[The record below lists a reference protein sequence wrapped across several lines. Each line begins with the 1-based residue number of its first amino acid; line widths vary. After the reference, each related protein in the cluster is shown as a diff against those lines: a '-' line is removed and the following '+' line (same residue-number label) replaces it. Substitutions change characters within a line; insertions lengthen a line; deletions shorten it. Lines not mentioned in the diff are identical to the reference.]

1 MIKWKKKL
9 FAALLSGAMA
19 VTLLLSGC
27 SKGDASETGAEISE
41 SDGSVTDDTEKDT
54 ESILNWQPI
63 PTSEPSEESSEGAGE
78 ETAEEETREGMYR
91 SELTNEWIDVS
102 LQDQRPIAVM
112 VDNESFALPH
122 YGVNSADVVY
132 ELMNSTANGRITRL
146 MVLVKDWA
154 NIERLGSVRST
165 RPTNFMLAA
174 EWNAILCHDGGPFYN
189 DEYIARPYTNNLS
202 GGFARFSNGKA
213 TEYTEY
219 ITAESYTNENKGK
232 TYPGLIQR
240 IEEAGYSKT
249 YNDYYPG
256 PHFQFAAGELDLS
269 GETNVQPATEIAF
282 PFPHNSSKLSYN
294 ETAGEYEY
302 YEYGEAHTDPLDG
315 DAITGFKNVIIQS
328 CSFTQYDE
336 NGYLIYHVV
345 GSGED
350 GYYLTNGQA
359 IPITWSKAD
368 ETAVTVY
375 KNKATG
381 EEIELNTGKTYIA
394 IVPSDAWGELVIQ

>member
-1 MIKWKKKL
+1 MTAFMLIGTL
-9 FAALLSGAMA
+9 IAASLM
-19 VTLLLSGC
+19 TGC
-27 SKGDASETGAEISE
+27 GKGE
-41 SDGSVTDDTEKDT
+41 DGQDTET
-54 ESILNWQPI
+54 ETEQTENETENVDDILQWQPI
-63 PTSEPSEESSEGAGE
+63 PTSEPSEDNSDGTGE

-91 SELTNEWIDVS
+91 SELTNEWIDEN
-102 LQDQRPIAVM
+102 LKDQRPIAVM

-219 ITAESYTNENKGK
+219 ITAESYTNANKGK

-240 IEEAGYSKT
+240 IEESGYSKT
-249 YNDYYPG
+249 YNEYYPG
-256 PHFQFAAGELDLS
+256 PHFQFAAGEVDLS

-294 ETAGEYEY
+294 ENAGEYEY

>member
-1 MIKWKKKL
+1 MIKRKKKL

-27 SKGDASETGAEISE
+27 GKKEAEPDVETETVE
-41 SDGSVTDDTEKDT
+41 TDDKTAETDGA
-54 ESILNWQPI
+54 LQWQPI
-63 PTSEPSEESSEGAGE
+63 PTTEPSQENGQGDAQEPAP
-78 ETAEEETREGMYR
+78 EETREGMYR
-91 SELTNEWIDVS
+91 SELTNEWIDDS
-102 LQDQRPIAVM
+102 LKDQRPIAVM
-112 VDNESFALPH
+112 VDNESKALPH

-132 ELMNSTANGRITRL
+132 ELMNSTANGRVTRL
-146 MVLVKDWA
+146 MVIVKDWA
-154 NIERLGSVRST
+154 KIEQLGSVRST
-165 RPTNFMLAA
+165 RPTNFLLAA

-189 DEYIARPYTNNLS
+189 DEYIAKPYTNNLS

-213 TEYTEY
+213 TEFTEY
-219 ITAESYTNENKGK
+219 ITAESYTNTNKGK
-232 TYPGLIQR
+232 TYQGLVER
-240 IEEAGYSKT
+240 IESSGYSKT
-249 YNDYYPG
+249 YNEYYPG
-256 PHFQFAAGELDLS
+256 SHFRFAQGELDLS
-269 GETNVQPATEIAF
+269 GQDGVKAATQIAF
-282 PFPHNSSKLSYN
+282 PFPHNGSKLTYN
-294 ETAGEYEY
+294 ASTGEYEY
-302 YEYGEAHTDPLDG
+302 YEYGKAHTDPLDG

-368 ETAVTVY
+368 DTAVTVF

-394 IVPSDAWGELVIQ
+394 IVPSDTWGELAIQ